1 MIRTIIFWLHLTVAA
16 AAGLVI
22 LMLAAT
28 GAVLSLAAEMVIGLA
43 ERRYFVA
50 APEGV
55 ERLPPEEIAVAA
67 GLAATSLSYRSDPR
81 APVRVH
87 EGQDR
92 YARVNPYTGQ
102 VLATGP
108 GEIERFFEGVHN
120 WHRWFNVSGG
130 SVRRA
135 RAVTGAVNVAFLFL
149 LLTGPILWIPRPVT
163 RRSLASVLLL
173 RRGAR
178 GARRDLNWHQVVGIW
193 SVLPLAAIAATGVT
207 TSYPAVGDRVYPM
220 VGNAVSAGGWAV
232 AAASREVVLEGAAV
246 SADSA
251 RLPDPDL
258 RAVLATAE
266 AWTPEWRTLILNL
279 PRAED
284 GEVRVEVQG
293 GRAGQPH
300 RTGVLTLD
308 AASGAGRAWES
319 FAVDS
324 PARRAQQFLRYAHT
338 GEYWGLGGQLL
349 AGLFSLAAALMV
361 WTGLS
366 LALRRL
372 RRFVGLRRAP
382 RKQEVGPASERPPI
396 VRRSRRPEGRAAS
409 WAEDSSREVRA
420 GSRS

>member
-1 MIRTIIFWLHLTVAA
+1 MIRAIIFWLHLAVAA

-28 GAVLSLAAEMVIGLA
+28 GVILSLEETVTGLA
-43 ERRYFVA
+43 ERRHFVA
-50 APEGV
+50 APEGA
-55 ERLPPEEIAVAA
+55 ERLPPEALAAAA
-67 GLAATSLSYRSDPR
+67 GFTATSLSYPSDPR

-87 EGQDR
+87 AGR
-92 YARVNPYTGQ
+92 TRHARVNPYTGR

-108 GEIERFFEGVHN
+108 GGLERFFEGVHN
-120 WHRWFNVSGG
+120 WHRWSNVSGG

-163 RRSLASVLLL
+163 RRSLANAILL
-173 RRGAR
+173 RPGAR

-193 SVLPLAAIAATGVT
+193 SVLPLAVIAATGAA

-220 VGNAVSAGGWAV
+220 VGNAVSAGAWAV
-232 AAASREVVLEGAAV
+232 GSASKGAGLEEAELEEAAISDE
-246 SADSA
+246 SA
-251 RLPDPDL
+251 RAPDPDL
-258 RAVLATAE
+258 RAALATAE
-266 AWTPEWRTLILNL
+266 GWAPGWRTLILNV
-279 PRAED
+279 PRPAD
-284 GEVRVEVQG
+284 TEVRVEVRG

-308 AASGAGRAWES
+308 AASGAARAWAS
-319 FAVDS
+319 FADDA

-349 AGLFSLAAALMV
+349 AGLFSLAAAVMV

-366 LALRRL
+366 LAVRRL
-372 RRFVGLRRAP
+372 RRLVSSRRAP
-382 RKQEVGPASERPPI
+382 
-396 VRRSRRPEGRAAS
+396 EG
-409 WAEDSSREVRA
+409 
-420 GSRS
+420 

>member
-1 MIRTIIFWLHLTVAA
+1 MIRAIIFWLHLAVAA

-28 GAVLSLAAEMVIGLA
+28 GVILSLEETVTGLA
-43 ERRYFVA
+43 ERRHLVA
-50 APEGV
+50 APEGA

-67 GLAATSLSYRSDPR
+67 GFTATSLSYRSDPR
-81 APVRVH
+81 APVRVY

-108 GEIERFFEGVHN
+108 GGLERFFESAHN

-135 RAVTGAVNVAFLFL
+135 RALTGAVNVAFLFL
-149 LLTGPILWIPRPVT
+149 LVTGPILWIPRPVT
-163 RRSLASVLLL
+163 RRSLANVILL
-173 RRGAR
+173 RPGAR

-193 SVLPLAAIAATGVT
+193 SVVPLAAIAATGVT

-220 VGNAVSAGGWAV
+220 VGNAVPAGAWAV
-232 AAASREVVLEGAAV
+232 ASASGGMGVDEAATS
-246 SADSA
+246 DSA
-251 RLPDPDL
+251 RVPEPDL

-266 AWTPEWRTLILNL
+266 AWAPGWRTLILNL
-279 PRAED
+279 PRPAD
-284 GEVRVEVQG
+284 SEVRVEVRG

-300 RTGVLTLD
+300 RTGFLTLD

-319 FAVDS
+319 FADDS

-349 AGLFSLAAALMV
+349 AGLFSLAATLMV

-366 LALRRL
+366 LAVRRL
-372 RRFVGLRRAP
+372 RRFVRLQRAP
-382 RKQEVGPASERPPI
+382 RG
-396 VRRSRRPEGRAAS
+396 
-409 WAEDSSREVRA
+409 
-420 GSRS
+420 

>member
-1 MIRTIIFWLHLTVAA
+1 MRMIRAIIFWLHLAVAA

-28 GAVLSLAAEMVIGLA
+28 GVVLSLEETVTGLA
-43 ERRYFVA
+43 ERRYLAA
-50 APEGV
+50 APEGAV
-55 ERLPPEEIAVAA
+55 RLPPEEIAVAA
-67 GLAATSLSYRSDPR
+67 GFTATSLSYRSDPR
-81 APVRVH
+81 APVRVY

-108 GEIERFFEGVHN
+108 GGLDRFFESVHN
-120 WHRWFNVSGG
+120 WHRWFNVPGG

-135 RAVTGAVNVAFLFL
+135 RAVTGAFNLAFLFL

-163 RRSLASVLLL
+163 RRSLANVILL
-173 RRGAR
+173 RPGAR

-193 SVLPLAAIAATGVT
+193 SVLPLAAIAVTGVA

-220 VGNAVSAGGWAV
+220 VGNAVPAGAWAV
-232 AAASREVVLEGAAV
+232 ASASRVMGIDGAAI
-246 SADSA
+246 SDSA
-251 RLPDPDL
+251 RVPEPDL

-266 AWTPEWRTLILNL
+266 AWAPGWRTLILNL
-279 PRAED
+279 PRPAD
-284 GEVRVEVQG
+284 SEVRVEVRG

-300 RTGVLTLD
+300 RTGFLTLD

-319 FAVDS
+319 FADDS

-349 AGLFSLAAALMV
+349 AGLFSLAATLMV
-361 WTGLS
+361 WTGVS
-366 LALRRL
+366 LAVRRL
-372 RRFVGLRRAP
+372 RRFVRLRRAP
-382 RKQEVGPASERPPI
+382 RG
-396 VRRSRRPEGRAAS
+396 
-409 WAEDSSREVRA
+409 
-420 GSRS
+420 

>member
-1 MIRTIIFWLHLTVAA
+1 MIRAVIFWLHLAVAA

-28 GAVLSLAAEMVIGLA
+28 GVVLSLQEVVTALA
-43 ERRYFVA
+43 DRRYVVA

-55 ERLPPEEIAVAA
+55 ERLPPE
-67 GLAATSLSYRSDPR
+67 GLAGVAGFTATSLSYRSDPR
-81 APVRVH
+81 APVRVY
-87 EGQDR
+87 EGRDR

-108 GEIERFFEGVHN
+108 DGLERFFEGVHN

-163 RRSLASVLLL
+163 RRSLANATLL
-173 RRGAR
+173 RPGAR
-178 GARRDLNWHQVVGIW
+178 GAGRDLNWHQVVGIW
-193 SVLPLAAIAATGVT
+193 SVLPLAVIAATGVI

-220 VGNAVSAGGWAV
+220 VGNTVSAGAWAV
-232 AAASREVVLEGAAV
+232 GSASGRVGFDEAAIPE
-246 SADSA
+246 DSA
-251 RLPDPDL
+251 PVAEPDL

-266 AWTPEWRTLILNL
+266 AWAPGWRTVILNL
-279 PRAED
+279 PRPAD
-284 GEVRVEVQG
+284 REVRVEVQG

-300 RTGVLTLD
+300 RTGFLTVD
-308 AASGAGRAWES
+308 AASGAARSWES
-319 FAVDS
+319 FADDS

-338 GEYWGLGGQLL
+338 GEYWGLGGQLV
-349 AGLFSLAAALMV
+349 AGVFSLAATLMV

-366 LALRRL
+366 LAVRRL
-372 RRFVGLRRAP
+372 RRFV
-382 RKQEVGPASERPPI
+382 S
-396 VRRSRRPEGRAAS
+396 SRRVAR
-409 WAEDSSREVRA
+409 R
-420 GSRS
+420 

>member
-1 MIRTIIFWLHLTVAA
+1 MIRAVIFWLHLAVAA

-28 GAVLSLAAEMVIGLA
+28 GVVLSLQEVVTALA
-43 ERRYFVA
+43 DRRYVVA

-55 ERLPPEEIAVAA
+55 ERLPPE
-67 GLAATSLSYRSDPR
+67 GLAGVAGFTATSLSYRSDPR
-81 APVRVH
+81 APVRVY
-87 EGQDR
+87 EGRDR

-108 GEIERFFEGVHN
+108 DGLERFFEGVHN

-163 RRSLASVLLL
+163 RRSLANATLL
-173 RRGAR
+173 RPGAR
-178 GARRDLNWHQVVGIW
+178 GAGRDLNWHQVVGIW
-193 SVLPLAAIAATGVT
+193 SVLPLAVIAATGVI

-220 VGNAVSAGGWAV
+220 VGNTVSAGAWAV
-232 AAASREVVLEGAAV
+232 GSASGRVGFDEAAIPE
-246 SADSA
+246 DSA
-251 RLPDPDL
+251 PVAEPDL

-266 AWTPEWRTLILNL
+266 AWAPGWRTVILNL
-279 PRAED
+279 PRPAD
-284 GEVRVEVQG
+284 REVRVEVQG

-300 RTGVLTLD
+300 RIGFLTVD
-308 AASGAGRAWES
+308 AASGAARAWDS
-319 FAVDS
+319 FADDS
-324 PARRAQQFLRYAHT
+324 PAGRAQQFLRYAHT

-349 AGLFSLAAALMV
+349 AGLFSLTAALMV

-366 LALRRL
+366 LAVRRL
-372 RRFVGLRRAP
+372 RRFVSARRE
-382 RKQEVGPASERPPI
+382 Q
-396 VRRSRRPEGRAAS
+396 RR
-409 WAEDSSREVRA
+409 
-420 GSRS
+420 

>member
-1 MIRTIIFWLHLTVAA
+1 MIRAVIFWLHLAVAA

-28 GAVLSLAAEMVIGLA
+28 GVALSLQEVVTALA
-43 ERRYFVA
+43 DRRYVVA

-55 ERLPPEEIAVAA
+55 ERLPPEEIAGAA
-67 GLAATSLSYRSDPR
+67 GFTATSLSYRSDPR
-81 APVRVH
+81 APVRVY
-87 EGQDR
+87 EGRDR
-92 YARVNPYTGQ
+92 YARVNPYTGE

-108 GEIERFFEGVHN
+108 GGLDGFFEAVHN

-163 RRSLASVLLL
+163 RRSLANAILF
-173 RRGAR
+173 RPGAR
-178 GARRDLNWHQVVGIW
+178 GAGRDLNWHQVVGIW
-193 SVLPLAAIAATGVT
+193 SVLPLAVIAATGVT

-220 VGNAVSAGGWAV
+220 VGNAVSAGSWAV
-232 AAASREVVLEGAAV
+232 ASASGGMGFAEAAIPE
-246 SADSA
+246 DSA
-251 RLPDPDL
+251 RVTEPDL
-258 RAVLATAE
+258 RAVLTTAE
-266 AWTPEWRTLILNL
+266 AWAPGWRTLILNL
-279 PRAED
+279 PRPAD

-300 RTGVLTLD
+300 RTGFLTVD
-308 AASGAGRAWES
+308 AASGAARAWES
-319 FAVDS
+319 FADDS

-372 RRFVGLRRAP
+372 RRFGGSR
-382 RKQEVGPASERPPI
+382 PAS
-396 VRRSRRPEGRAAS
+396 
-409 WAEDSSREVRA
+409 
-420 GSRS
+420 